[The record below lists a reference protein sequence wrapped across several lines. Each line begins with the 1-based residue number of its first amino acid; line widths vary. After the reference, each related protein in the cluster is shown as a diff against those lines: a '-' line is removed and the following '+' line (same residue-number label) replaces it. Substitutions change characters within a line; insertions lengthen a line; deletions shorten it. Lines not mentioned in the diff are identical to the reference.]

1 MDINEIDKF
10 FNQTSANFDYYIT
23 NENKSSSIMILTSL
37 GILITYSVINF
48 FLDNPKKIL
57 EDLKTKEIKEY
68 KKKFYDELEELENKE
83 YSDKE
88 LEKFKKKVL
97 KTDTSY
103 GNVYM
108 FYNVDN
114 ETFNYYC
121 NDKNISYI
129 ILDALARKYAIT
141 YDCKSICIN
150 FKKEWK
156 KAKKLAYEEQEKKEA
171 ELEKNK
177 SEQNKKDS
185 KPQIFAKYKS
195 YEKNNEEN
203 NNKKYKNKKYSNK
216 NKKYNNDYDT
226 DEYDSDDNLKKPTLF
241 NRKKNPSIR
250 RRRFRINVKQTN
262 RFTYKG
268 NLNDYKDLD
277 FKNKITKNVPKGK
290 TNMSFKDFKN
300 KVN

>member
-1 MDINEIDKF
+1 MDINEIDNF
-10 FNQTSANFDYYIT
+10 FNQTTANFDYYIT

-97 KTDTSY
+97 KTDTTY
-103 GNVYM
+103 GIVYM

-129 ILDALARKYAIT
+129 ILDSLARKYAIT

-171 ELEKNK
+171 DQEKNK
-177 SEQNKKDS
+177 CEQNKKDS

-195 YEKNNEEN
+195 YEEN
-203 NNKKYKNKKYSNK
+203 NNKNKKISDK
-216 NKKYNNDYDT
+216 NKKYNSDYDT
-226 DEYDSDDNLKKPTLF
+226 DEYDSDENLKKSTLF
-241 NRKKNPSIR
+241 NRKSKPSIK

>member
-1 MDINEIDKF
+1 M
-10 FNQTSANFDYYIT
+10 
-23 NENKSSSIMILTSL
+23 
-37 GILITYSVINF
+37 
-48 FLDNPKKIL
+48 
-57 EDLKTKEIKEY
+57 
-68 KKKFYDELEELENKE
+68 
-83 YSDKE
+83 
-88 LEKFKKKVL
+88 
-97 KTDTSY
+97 
-103 GNVYM
+103 
-108 FYNVDN
+108 
-114 ETFNYYC
+114 
-121 NDKNISYI
+121 
-129 ILDALARKYAIT
+129 
-141 YDCKSICIN
+141 
-150 FKKEWK
+150 
-156 KAKKLAYEEQEKKEA
+156 AYEEQEKKEA
-171 ELEKNK
+171 EQEKKN

-226 DEYDSDDNLKKPTLF
+226 DEYDSDDNLKKSILF